1 MSSQSDS
8 VSPMIPRSLGLAPAV
23 RERLRGLWVWGQSLE
38 LGVVLG
44 PCSAS
49 VVFAGPCALPVT
61 AARGPP
67 VLVLVYRPEGSC
79 PLLEARLGPC
89 RLPFIV
95 AKRGVGTDPTV
106 AGLAPRLHGAR
117 ARLASVY
124 PPVKGVW
131 VGIGSLPTPPSGG
144 SSRARSLYLHPDAFL
159 VRPAPRSLAL
169 PWYLW

>member
-23 RERLRGLWVWGQSLE
+23 REHVRGLWVWGQSLE

-131 VGIGSLPTPPSGG
+131 GSAPFLHLPLVVPHGPGPFIYTLMPFS
-144 SSRARSLYLHPDAFL
+144 
-159 VRPAPRSLAL
+159 VRPAHRSLAL